1 MAVRLMNVIIS
12 VFGLLISTCFK
23 VLIKQPCKSVMVA
36 EVLNN
41 LKGNVFVENVNNL
54 EVLSIA
60 ISFVQVQKFR
70 MDKRKVDLHLLKEL
84 NRSSQKVF

>member
-1 MAVRLMNVIIS
+1 
-12 VFGLLISTCFK
+12 
-23 VLIKQPCKSVMVA
+23 MVA